1 MQHTTDVCLAGVL
14 LGHMFLNVGHGHALV
29 QCGSLCVVTLLH
41 IAMINQATS
50 AIRLLV
56 QSDNNHFDSVKKP
69 SPLDT
74 LG

>member
-1 MQHTTDVCLAGVL
+1 MYALQVCYLVTC
-14 LGHMFLNVGHGHALV
+14 FLMWVTGMHLFNVGH
-29 QCGSLCVVTLLH
+29 CVVTLLH